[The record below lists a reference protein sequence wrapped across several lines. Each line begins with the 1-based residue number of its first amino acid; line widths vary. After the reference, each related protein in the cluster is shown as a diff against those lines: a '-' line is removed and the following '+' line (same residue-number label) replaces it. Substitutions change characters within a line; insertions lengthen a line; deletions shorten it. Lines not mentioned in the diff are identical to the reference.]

1 MALEAPTFVAAAT
14 AASGTAHTT
23 TGSVTVPLETQPGD
37 LLLLSISSS
46 RIALPG
52 GSLTINGGGWDFVA
66 GSAAIFGS
74 QQAVFQRRAQEGDAG
89 STVAFTLGG
98 SSTTARYTA
107 VISAYR
113 PVADTAIEASA
124 AGSDNGVAPSLTVSA
139 VPGTLVCFWSAYVD
153 GTSDTTTISAPAG
166 MSVRVAVPGPVAD
179 AAGEHKVAT
188 LIADE
193 AIGSAGPTGAR
204 AASSNSIW
212 IAPVSIFL
220 AAGEV
225 FELNRVRSSVSED
238 AGSLFQAT
246 QAVAVEL
253 GLSEAFP
260 YGEDV
265 PAGELRVFREA
276 LTPDE
281 VAVSYYPLPTRN
293 QEMLTTVE
301 GETNLGRLAHTIAPR
316 IFSRGTSIP
325 GNVDGVVT
333 AQQAIQH
340 VVNRWSSEHPWLV
353 FEPIPDLRLLVPEA
367 VAAPRQYYLDNPTA
381 GVLTTS
387 NVVIEQEGNERR
399 TMREVLDE
407 WLQIFPGTIV
417 RQTSAG
423 TIELVP
429 RVGPDAPDGAALT
442 LTWRDLARMSDGEDD
457 PRGIYNRARV
467 TSQGWDWSEDTPL
480 LPPSYIFSADG
491 NGLRRSVLESEE
503 VMPSAR
509 EEAWPNSI
517 ISFAVLNDG
526 TPVAV
531 DLLITA
537 FGSWSRTAASSFSI
551 EGSAPH
557 QFTLARG
564 QRRDVSITHWT
575 RAVSV
580 TSRWRFE
587 RLAAPG
593 PDVLYVTPLRVV
605 PGAYNP
611 FGSTYLAYLLE
622 FDVTGMAWTK
632 SNEQITSEFGQASDY
647 VPAEGGGNALDQSRS
662 LYGERTAT
670 INSTVFQLDSTQAR
684 QVSESFV
691 LHNINP
697 RTIRDVQQ
705 SEWNRYPVKFDHIGR
720 YVELPNG
727 EVAVVENRSYSDSF
741 APRASAMMST
751 FTATVSHSV
760 IDTSTEYLFNSD
772 GSYWENDDGTISEV
786 L

>member
-1 MALEAPTFVAAAT
+1 MDRLVQPWIPNWSSSLGGQWGVEFLVLSPVTVLALEADNNYYGFGTVFLAELPSGNVLAQVNLPAEVGPVPITPVNLEAGRVYVLWVSTNTVRLAPQVDHPVDLHPSVEFIRFVGGLPYGSLPTET
-14 AASGTAHTT
+14 
-23 TGSVTVPLETQPGD
+23 SVT
-37 LLLLSISSS
+37 
-46 RIALPG
+46 
-52 GSLTINGGGWDFVA
+52 F
-66 GSAAIFGS
+66 
-74 QQAVFQRRAQEGDAG
+74 
-89 STVAFTLGG
+89 
-98 SSTTARYTA
+98 
-107 VISAYR
+107 R
-113 PVADTAIEASA
+113 PVNAVIEASQ
-124 AGSDNGVAPSLTVSA
+124 
-139 VPGTLVCFWSAYVD
+139 
-153 GTSDTTTISAPAG
+153 
-166 MSVRVAVPGPVAD
+166 D
-179 AAGEHKVAT
+179 A
-188 LIADE
+188 LPRI
-193 AIGSAGPTGAR
+193 
-204 AASSNSIW
+204 
-212 IAPVSIFL
+212 
-220 AAGEV
+220 
-225 FELNRVRSSVSED
+225 RSSVSED

-253 GLSEAFP
+253 GINEAFE
-260 YGEDV
+260 YGANV
-265 PAGELRVFREA
+265 GTGLLAFREA

-281 VAVSYYPLPTRN
+281 VSLRYRPVPTRN
-293 QEMLTTVE
+293 TEMLTTVE
-301 GETNLGRLAHTIAPR
+301 GETNLGRMAHTIAPR
-316 IFSRGTSIP
+316 IFTRGSSIP
-325 GNVDGVVT
+325 GNVGGVVT

-353 FEPIPDLRLLVPEA
+353 FEPIPDLRLLVPE
-367 VAAPRQYYLDNPTA
+367 VVSDPRQYYLDNPTA

-417 RQTSAG
+417 RQTSRG

-429 RVGPDAPDGAALT
+429 RVGPDAPEGPELE
-442 LTWRDLARMSDGEDD
+442 LSWRDFARFSDGEDD

-480 LPPSYIFSADG
+480 LPPSFIFSADG
-491 NGLRRSVLESEE
+491 NGLQRSVLESEE

-526 TPVAV
+526 NPVAV

-537 FGSWSRTAASSFSI
+537 FGSWSRTAASSFSV

-593 PDVLYVTPLRVV
+593 PDVLYVTPLHVV

-632 SNEQITSEFGQASDY
+632 SNEQVTSEFGQASDH
-647 VPAEGGGNALDQSRS
+647 VPAEGGGNALEQSRS

-684 QVSESFV
+684 QVAESFV

-760 IDTSTEYLFNSD
+760 IDTTTEYLFNSD

>member
-1 MALEAPTFVAAAT
+1 MARLEGRHFQAGNATVAADEAT
-14 AASGTAHTT
+14 ITLASG
-23 TGSVTVPLETQPGD
+23 P
-37 LLLLSISSS
+37 
-46 RIALPG
+46 
-52 GSLTINGGGWDFVA
+52 
-66 GSAAIFGS
+66 
-74 QQAVFQRRAQEGDAG
+74 
-89 STVAFTLGG
+89 
-98 SSTTARYTA
+98 
-107 VISAYR
+107 
-113 PVADTAIEASA
+113 A
-124 AGSDNGVAPSLTVSA
+124 AGELEVLACHVGGFTALMRLQTPLGWARAWVSSLADSTQ
-139 VPGTLVCFWSAYVD
+139 AYVFWRVAT
-153 GTSDTTTISAPAG
+153 GEEPQTIDLDVTYTNLVSWAYNRYSAPASSTAPVVFVDG
-166 MSVRVAVPGPVAD
+166 AVGTLTTPAAPAVAPDSTWLGFWYYARGLVPEPVWSPPLGGTARADANTGAAPWYSFFAADGPASGPVPPLTANPGQVVDGGAQLYAVVVVLVGGGAD
-179 AAGEHKVAT
+179 
-188 LIADE
+188 
-193 AIGSAGPTGAR
+193 GAR
-204 AASSNSIW
+204 I
-212 IAPVSIFL
+212 
-220 AAGEV
+220 
-225 FELNRVRSSVSED
+225 RSSVSED

-253 GLSEAFP
+253 GISEAFE
-260 YGEDV
+260 YGTDV
-265 PAGELRVFREA
+265 GSGLRSFREA
-276 LTPDE
+276 LTPNE
-281 VAVSYYPLPTRN
+281 VAVRYYPLPTRN
-293 QEMLTTVE
+293 TEMLTTVE

-316 IFSRGTSIP
+316 IFTRGSSIP
-325 GNVDGVVT
+325 GNVGGVVT

-340 VVNRWSSEHPWLV
+340 VVNRWASEHPWLV
-353 FEPIPDLRLLVPEA
+353 FEPIPDLRVLMPEA
-367 VAAPRQYYLDNPTA
+367 VSAPRQYYVDNPDA

-387 NVVIEQEGNERR
+387 NVVIEQEGNDRR

-417 RQTSAG
+417 RQTSRG

-429 RVGPDAPDGAALT
+429 RVGPDAPDDPSVELA
-442 LTWRDLARMSDGEDD
+442 WRDLARMSDGEND

-491 NGLRRSVLESEE
+491 NGLRRSVLEFEE

-526 TPVAV
+526 NPVAV

-537 FGSWSRTAASSFSI
+537 FGSWSRTAASSFSV

-564 QRRDVSITHWT
+564 QRRDVSITHST

-593 PDVLYVTPLRVV
+593 PDVLYVTPLHVA

-632 SNEQITSEFGQASDY
+632 SNEQITSEFGQSGDH

-684 QVSESFV
+684 QVAESFV

-697 RTIRDVQQ
+697 RTIREVQQ
-705 SEWNRYPVKFDHIGR
+705 SEWDRYPVKFDHIGR

-741 APRASAMMST
+741 SATRAAMMSA

-760 IDTSTEYLFNSD
+760 IDTTTEFMYLDSGD
-772 GSYWENDDGTISEV
+772 YAQLDDGTLVEAS
-786 L
+786 

>member
-1 MALEAPTFVAAAT
+1 MIVHADLQYYALADSITLALPSVAEGDLVLIIDYAHGGIVGGRNGDRLVPIPDTDWTSYRPGGFNGVFSSYARTWPAGGAQSLDLASEFGSNRIVAVVVLRYASSDPDDWVFSARHTETTDQYFETPSANLPRSGYQVGFVAERAFAT
-14 AASGTAHTT
+14 RPVFSGTPFTT
-23 TGSVTVPLETQPGD
+23 PTGLERLGAFD
-37 LLLLSISSS
+37 GAGVRLKGVL
-46 RIALPG
+46 G
-52 GSLTINGGGWDFVA
+52 GAPAPAGPIGGAEADAGEWINGGGWEFT
-66 GSAAIFGS
+66 FG
-74 QQAVFQRRAQEGDAG
+74 
-89 STVAFTLGG
+89 
-98 SSTTARYTA
+98 
-107 VISAYR
+107 
-113 PVADTAIEASA
+113 AS
-124 AGSDNGVAPSLTVSA
+124 
-139 VPGTLVCFWSAYVD
+139 D
-153 GTSDTTTISAPAG
+153 GPAPA
-166 MSVRVAVPGPVAD
+166 
-179 AAGEHKVAT
+179 
-188 LIADE
+188 
-193 AIGSAGPTGAR
+193 
-204 AASSNSIW
+204 
-212 IAPVSIFL
+212 
-220 AAGEV
+220 
-225 FELNRVRSSVSED
+225 RVRSTVSED

-253 GLSEAFP
+253 GISEAFE
-260 YGEDV
+260 YGTNV
-265 PAGELRVFREA
+265 GSELRPFHEA
-276 LTPDE
+276 LTPEE
-281 VAVSYYPLPTRN
+281 VALRYRPVPTRN
-293 QEMLTTVE
+293 QEMLTTFE

-316 IFSRGTSIP
+316 IFTRGTSIP
-325 GNVDGVVT
+325 GNDGGVVT

-353 FEPIPDLRLLVPEA
+353 FEPIPDLRLLVPAA
-367 VAAPRQYYLDNPTA
+367 VNAPRQYYLDNPDA

-387 NVVIEQEGNERR
+387 NVVIEQEGNDRR

-407 WLQIFPGTIV
+407 WLQVFPGTIV

-442 LTWRDLARMSDGEDD
+442 LTWRDLARMSGGEND

-593 PDVLYVTPLRVV
+593 PDVLYVTPLHVV

-632 SNEQITSEFGQASDY
+632 SNEQITSEFGQASDH
-647 VPAEGGGNALDQSRS
+647 VPAEGGGNALDQSRAH
-662 LYGERTAT
+662 YGERTAT

-684 QVSESFV
+684 QVAESYV

-760 IDTSTEYLFNSD
+760 IDTTTEYLFNSD

>member
-1 MALEAPTFVAAAT
+1 MSGSAVFLPYAHEFFLLHDGPTTLPPPFELVATIGGVSIHLFQNTTSEEVTVSTGNSARPTVLVPPGDTLVATAGGSTNALLVGRFPFAGRRFTNVLLSAVDPPTYPGQAFTAGTAFLALAGVRGDCGGSTPGTIRVGWPVGNVTGWPNTLAEATGVATQPAGDANGNLSAGWFTLLTTDANLPLSGGHAYSGFCGVAALNFIR
-14 AASGTAHTT
+14 TT
-23 TGSVTVPLETQPGD
+23 
-37 LLLLSISSS
+37 
-46 RIALPG
+46 
-52 GSLTINGGGWDFVA
+52 F
-66 GSAAIFGS
+66 
-74 QQAVFQRRAQEGDAG
+74 
-89 STVAFTLGG
+89 
-98 SSTTARYTA
+98 
-107 VISAYR
+107 
-113 PVADTAIEASA
+113 
-124 AGSDNGVAPSLTVSA
+124 
-139 VPGTLVCFWSAYVD
+139 
-153 GTSDTTTISAPAG
+153 
-166 MSVRVAVPGPVAD
+166 
-179 AAGEHKVAT
+179 
-188 LIADE
+188 LIAE
-193 AIGSAGPTGAR
+193 TEPLALGP
-204 AASSNSIW
+204 
-212 IAPVSIFL
+212 F
-220 AAGEV
+220 
-225 FELNRVRSSVSED
+225 RVRSSVSED

-253 GLSEAFP
+253 GISEAFE
-260 YGEDV
+260 YGTDV
-265 PAGELRVFREA
+265 SSGLRAFREA

-281 VAVSYYPLPTRN
+281 VALRYYAVPTRN
-293 QEMLTTVE
+293 TEMLTTVE

-316 IFSRGTSIP
+316 IFTRGTSIP
-325 GNVDGVVT
+325 GNDGGVVT

-353 FEPIPDLRLLVPEA
+353 FEPIPDLRLLVPAA
-367 VAAPRQYYLDNPTA
+367 VNAPRQYYLDNPDA

-387 NVVIEQEGNERR
+387 NVVIEQEGNDRR

-407 WLQIFPGTIV
+407 WLQVFPGTIV

-442 LTWRDLARMSDGEDD
+442 LTWRDLARMSGGEND

-526 TPVAV
+526 NPVAV

-537 FGSWSRTAASSFSI
+537 FGSWSRTAASSFSV

-593 PDVLYVTPLRVV
+593 PDVLYVTPLHVV

-632 SNEQITSEFGQASDY
+632 SNEQATSEFGQSGDH

-684 QVSESFV
+684 QVAESFV

-697 RTIRDVQQ
+697 RTIREVQQ
-705 SEWNRYPVKFDHIGR
+705 SEWEKYPVKFDHIGR

-760 IDTSTEYLFNSD
+760 IDTTTEFMYLDSGD
-772 GSYWENDDGTISEV
+772 YAQLDDGTLVEAS
-786 L
+786 